1 MIRSPDKGMG
11 TLKARDKT
19 LEQVRRWREESVVVA
34 EEEVAAP
41 PAVESKGEGILHFK
55 DLLPRMLARWHW
67 MAIGLVVGFALG
79 LLGIWRAVPRYEATA
94 AIQVKDNNVSSV
106 TGQAEIDDL
115 NLGSKNAINTMMQSM
130 MRPQLAEALAD
141 DPEVNSLPNLMPQ
154 EKPFFPWSKAPE
166 PVATP
171 ATVSLG
177 KRLRSW
183 TKVSIRPGTGII
195 DVTVEHPVPQVA
207 QLIAN
212 KFVLHYIKEHEEEKK
227 EGSAGSMEF
236 LKLEAE
242 RYSKNLQKNHSLLA
256 GYASSLEAEQELAK
270 AEEEIE
276 KLKVRYRAKHPK
288 MIEAVTRLNQKRQ
301 RLESVLEGA
310 VLNPGDRKYWDG
322 IISEHGRPG
331 SSPDSIQQYRR
342 ALVARKAVLDSQIE
356 SENTILQNLLDQKGS
371 KEVTTERAEA
381 PVKLQETAQLPD
393 HPKYPQKFKMLLQ
406 ATAIGLFAGVAL
418 AFLFQYFDN
427 KLHTV
432 ADVEGLLG
440 IPVLAA
446 VASLEG
452 DEQIEKSGAESPPES
467 SPDDPPDWRTPRSL
481 WPPTLL
487 FREGTSDSHYAE
499 MFRVLRTSISLLGP
513 AQQRKITMITSAL
526 PSEGKTFVAANL
538 AVAMAQQGI
547 RTLLVDF
554 DLRKPS
560 AHKMFGVPKDDRP
573 GIADLLVGQAQPSQ
587 IVRTDTGQ
595 ENLSLILAGPKPPNP
610 GELLESCRLEDCL
623 KIFRNHFDH
632 IVIDTAPLLP
642 VPDSRILAPLV
653 DNRCLVVRAES
664 TPRGAVKRAV
674 NTLEG
679 YGIVPEGIVF
689 NGYVEKRLLIGENYS
704 YGYYQS
710 GKYGYGSYGSVY
722 GQDDED

>member
-1 MIRSPDKGMG
+1 MG

-19 LEQVRRWREESVVVA
+19 LDRVRRWREESLAV
-34 EEEVAAP
+34 EEEAAAP
-41 PAVESKGEGILHFK
+41 PAIESKGEGILHFK

-79 LLGIWRAVPRYEATA
+79 LFGVWRAVPRYEATA
-94 AIQVKDNNVSSV
+94 AVQVKDNNVSSV
-106 TGQAEIDDL
+106 TGQTVVDEL

-130 MRPQLAEALAD
+130 MRPQLAEAVAL
-141 DPEVNSLPNLMPQ
+141 DPEIQALPNLLPS
-154 EKPFFPWSKAPE
+154 EKPLFPWSEVPE
-166 PVATP
+166 PLATP
-171 ATVSLG
+171 GPVSLG
-177 KRLRSW
+177 KKLRSW
-183 TKVSIRPGTGII
+183 TRVSIRPGTGII
-195 DVTVEHPVPQVA
+195 DVAVEHQVPQVA

-212 KFVLHYIKEHEEEKK
+212 KFVLHFIKEREEEKK

-242 RYSKNLQKNHSLLA
+242 RYSKNLQINHSLLA

-270 AEEEIE
+270 AEEEID

-288 MIEAVTRLNQKRQ
+288 MIEAVTRLKQKKQ

-310 VLNPGDRKYWDG
+310 VLNPSDREYWNE
-322 IISEHGRPG
+322 IIRQNGRPG
-331 SSPDSIQQYRR
+331 SPPENIQQYRR

-356 SENTILQNLLDQKGS
+356 SENTILQNLLDQKGT

-432 ADVEGLLG
+432 ADVEGLIGL
-440 IPVLAA
+440 PVLAA

-452 DEQIEKSGAESPPES
+452 DEQLEKEEEQPEEG
-467 SPDDPPDWRTPRSL
+467 PPDWRSPRSL

-538 AVAMAQQGI
+538 AVAMAQQGL

-587 IVRTDTGQ
+587 VVRTDTGQ

-632 IVIDTAPLLP
+632 IVLDTAPLLP

-674 NTLEG
+674 NTLESSG
-679 YGIVPEGIVF
+679 TVPEGIVF